1 MDFVLPL
8 WQVPLFVSCPFKSGL
23 PSKDKSW
30 RWIRTKSRC
39 KHTKN
44 ILNNQIN
51 HYFSANHDLG
61 LQKISSPN
69 LIPALPFLM
78 LVKEYA

>member
-8 WQVPLFVSCPFKSGL
+8 WQVPLFVSCPFRSGL

-44 ILNNQIN
+44 ILNRQIN
-51 HYFSANHDLG
+51 HDFSANHDLE
-61 LQKISSPN
+61 LRKISSPN
-69 LIPALPFLM
+69 LIPALSFLI